1 MKRIDEG
8 FMVAAETDKESA
20 KIVESIIKNYI
31 TLTKGRPIIIV
42 CDECAKGFA
51 QRGGKIRNEEQST

>member
-8 FMVAAETDKESA
+8 FTVAAETDKESA

-31 TLTKGRPIIIV
+31 TLTRGRPIIIV

-51 QRGGKIRNEEQST
+51 QQNKE